1 MREIN
6 PSPTRKVKSVPIA
19 SHVISSPRLC
29 TLPCSCLCSPPK
41 YIGWIGWTL
50 IETFERREIEMTCVG
65 CVFCIFD
72 CKEQNKTKKER
83 AMHGRGGESGAECQ
97 IRRLTPPFF
106 LIFFFYLKNFVERGR
121 NHTRKA
127 ADQWIQD
134 RQGMSMVGSSRSHV
148 ISPTPDLHCQS
159 VADEQRCSSSL
170 ESCSAVIPDLISQQH
185 IFPS

>member
-106 LIFFFYLKNFVERGR
+106 WYFFFIWKTLLNEEETTHVKQLINEFKIDREC
-121 NHTRKA
+121 
-127 ADQWIQD
+127 QWLEVVD
-134 RQGMSMVGSSRSHV
+134 LMSSH
-148 ISPTPDLHCQS
+148 LH
-159 VADEQRCSSSL
+159 
-170 ESCSAVIPDLISQQH
+170 LIS
-185 IFPS
+185 IVKV